1 MLSGCTWR
9 AAQHYFL
16 PSSTAQGRPTTQNV
30 FLCFVQ
36 VHCFYFVWHFLF
48 LWASTLPHWCQ
59 KPRAC
64 AGWWPAAVCE
74 SRPSQGQA
82 EPLCY
87 PLLPCVPPGFLCSL
101 LLLSNSFLFLSTQLQ
116 LFKTCTPL
124 SGSSSCSCSQAPRE
138 KQNQVEKQPPLAA
151 LRATYNA
158 DPLSK
163 LLCSPFPLAPLPSL
177 PLSALLLGKSILI
190 FSLFLL
196 PQSRPSSTT
205 NSYLVFRH
213 LLWDRK
219 RQRERREQAEAE
231 NVAPSLECVQ
241 LKLCLYVSTWWWW
254 ESTFSPENTH
264 THTCLLCYLNAW
276 GVHLH
281 SQSAH
286 LHDCKVGAAVACLA
300 LSQWS
305 LLAAV
310 STMFSN
316 QTWEEWWCVCVCWGG
331 TSGNSFFSSGGCGIV
346 PHSW

>member
-1 MLSGCTWR
+1 MVASSSVWIQAIPGSG
-9 AAQHYFL
+9 
-16 PSSTAQGRPTTQNV
+16 
-30 FLCFVQ
+30 
-36 VHCFYFVWHFLF
+36 
-48 LWASTLPHWCQ
+48 WA
-59 KPRAC
+59 
-64 AGWWPAAVCE
+64 
-74 SRPSQGQA
+74 
-82 EPLCY
+82 
-87 PLLPCVPPGFLCSL
+87 PLLSIAALCSSRVSL
-101 LLLSNSFLFLSTQLQ
+101 LPPPPLEFLSFSFHAAPTFQIGTL
-116 LFKTCTPL
+116 L

-205 NSYLVFRH
+205 NSYLVFLH

-219 RQRERREQAEAE
+219 RQREEGTGREFCSFTG
-231 NVAPSLECVQ
+231 VRTTKKCTCMCLHDGGGSLLFHQ
-241 LKLCLYVSTWWWW
+241 
-254 ESTFSPENTH
+254 NN
-264 THTCLLCYLNAW
+264 THTCLLCYLNVW

-286 LHDCKVGAAVACLA
+286 LHDCEVGAAVACLA

-305 LLAAV
+305 LLAVV
-310 STMFSN
+310 SAMFSN
-316 QTWEEWWCVCVCWGG
+316 QTWEEWWWVKGCVCVGG
-331 TSGNSFFSSGGCGIV
+331 APQGTHFQLWWMCNCSPFLIRSIVCDFFVCFASFSLRKNLLRWKDWRDLGESGI
-346 PHSW
+346 